1 MKLLILGLGGQEVLV
16 VALLALLLFGGK
28 KIPELMSGVGRG
40 VKNFRDAMSGNLP
53 EEGKEKEDKKE
64 EEEKEEGGKG
74 GDTPASAPRG

>member
-40 VKNFRDAMSGNLP
+40 VKNFRDAMAGNLP
-53 EEGKEKEDKKE
+53 EEDKEKEKKE
-64 EEEKEEGGKG
+64 GGDGKG
-74 GDTPASAPRG
+74 GDAPASDAPATKG

>member
-40 VKNFRDAMSGNLP
+40 VKNFRNAMAGNLP
-53 EEGKEKEDKKE
+53 EEGKDKKE
-64 EEEKEEGGKG
+64 EGNGEGNGK
-74 GDTPASAPRG
+74 DAPAAKG

>member
-40 VKNFRDAMSGNLP
+40 VKNFRDAMAGNLP
-53 EEGKEKEDKKE
+53 EEDKGKEGKDGK
-64 EEEKEEGGKG
+64 KEEGGKD
-74 GDTPASAPRG
+74 GDTPASATRG